1 VRMFGQSV
9 GEQLKEF
16 KKEIPVRKTKLML
29 FWRMTFLN
37 LKRKY
42 TNTLMYLS
50 DKMIYGN
57 VKSMEHYRELMGNL
71 EALNH
76 VDQEL
81 KNLLEK
87 QEQRNE

>member
-1 VRMFGQSV
+1 MDVIYVAEAVFRII
-9 GEQLKEF
+9 KERRDA
-16 KKEIPVRKTKLML
+16 VADLMV
-29 FWRMTFLN
+29 F
-37 LKRKY
+37 
-42 TNTLMYLS
+42 
-50 DKMIYGN
+50 GN

-87 QEQRNE
+87 QEQRHE